1 MIESEMSYKVN
12 NVYINLLKLIHLKNM
27 VFEIITLKIDVTKI

>member
-27 VFEIITLKIDVTKI
+27 VFEIITLKIDVTKF